1 VRRHLRREWILIA
14 ALALGF
20 SGSVFAAPMEDGQ
33 AAYDSGDYATALRLW
48 RPLAAQGVA
57 RAQNNLGVMYEN
69 GKGVPLDINEA
80 LKWYRLAAEQG
91 YAGAQNNLGMIYALG
106 RIVRR
111 DPVRAYMWFSLAAS
125 SLSGDVGKT
134 VTTTRDVFASAMTSQ
149 QIADATELARRCQ
162 ASNYKQC
169 DRGSDAALLAPP
181 PPPSTPAIATTSH
194 AVSPGDYPEQSLRL
208 RESGSVTVTY
218 VVSESGSVSE
228 CTVVQSSGNGRLDG
242 AACAMVKKRW
252 KYKPATENGKPVTI
266 QYISTVS
273 FPRR

>member
-1 VRRHLRREWILIA
+1 MRHRLRLRGWILRA
-14 ALALGF
+14 VLTLGF

-33 AAYDSGDYATALRLW
+33 AAYDSGDYATALRMW
-48 RPLAAQGVA
+48 RPLADQGLA

-106 RIVRR
+106 RIVPR
-111 DPVRAYMWFSLAAS
+111 DPVRAYMWFSLAAA

-134 VTTTRDVFASAMTSQ
+134 VTTTRDVFAGAMTSQ
-149 QIADATELARRCQ
+149 QIADATELAHRCQ
-162 ASNYKQC
+162 ASSYKQC

-181 PPPSTPAIATTSH
+181 PASTPAIATTSH

-208 RESGSVTVTY
+208 HETGSVTVTY

-266 QYISTVS
+266 QYISTVT
-273 FPRR
+273 FPRK